1 MICITPIVGS
11 EFVTASLHSL
21 LSPINSI
28 QNFIEITPLITVF
41 VAFGLVLAFRAVFHG
56 IQQPLVIS
64 LILSTTEPDEQGK
77 AIGLRA
83 TANRI
88 TSIGTPIAM
97 GAIADWL
104 GLQYAF
110 YVIGFIAT
118 AMILLM
124 TLYIARHPE
133 IHTSKFNN

>member
-1 MICITPIVGS
+1 M
-11 EFVTASLHSL
+11 
-21 LSPINSI
+21 
-28 QNFIEITPLITVF
+28 
-41 VAFGLVLAFRAVFHG
+41 LALRAVFHG

-104 GLQYAF
+104 GLEYAF
-110 YVIGFIAT
+110 YAIGLIAT
-118 AMILLM
+118 LMILLM
-124 TLYIARHPE
+124 TFYIARHPE
-133 IHTSKFNN
+133 VHTAKFNN